1 MAAEWEQEGLKDVPR
16 VSAKFLASTSP
27 ETLWRPKPIVSPAM
41 GFASRDV
48 TEESFTGFSSFVPS
62 EGIPCES
69 TAPSENFWPSPE
81 STPADIQRNVS
92 HRGESTS
99 SAACGVNEAVV
110 VHQLSPAVSA
120 ECTEAEAPASL
131 LLPPVGSETSS
142 TRGSST
148 EVSPLVQFLRRAK
161 TLRMSLAQTMELQQQ
176 SLQLLLLHPRVA
188 PPSSDASCCWCS
200 AAAGPQQ
207 QQPQSCVVMLQIEM
221 LQELLQQSSSQL
233 QQQQED
239 LHRGDMWLY
248 EEQQRELQ
256 HQEALSVLLP
266 QWQPQQ
272 QSQAVAAAAAEL
284 RIRRSVLK
292 HHYQQL
298 EEALSLQQRL
308 QQEVR
313 ARWLVEAAD
322 EIRTSTSRVLL
333 VFSRCLFVVNSIAAR
348 ARLLFVRLRLCLSFA
363 NSAVFG
369 SGYPEASDV
378 DVVQLLRPQQGA
390 GLWGCEL
397 SDGLIG
403 NELREKR
410 DKLLR
415 LEESLRQLQRMSA
428 LLQLQQQGRQ
438 QQQQQVAAVL
448 ARTEKLTAA
457 ACTDLLIA
465 HKHRSQSL
473 KHSLLAGAAVI
484 VLFLFFVLPHTS
496 LGSFLA
502 KVSD

>member
-1 MAAEWEQEGLKDVPR
+1 MAAEWSQEGFTGVPR
-16 VSAKFLASTSP
+16 APTKLMASPSP
-27 ETLWRPKPIVSPAM
+27 ETLWRPKPIVNQGKGSTC
-41 GFASRDV
+41 RDV
-48 TEESFTGFSSFVPS
+48 TEESFAGFSSFVPNDNL
-62 EGIPCES
+62 PCDS

-81 STPADIQRNVS
+81 SAPADNPQQIS
-92 HRGESTS
+92 PRGQTTS
-99 SAACGVNEAVV
+99 PAACGGNEAVV
-110 VHQLSPAVSA
+110 VHQLSPAVSS
-120 ECTEAEAPASL
+120 ESNETETLASL
-131 LLPPVGSETSS
+131 WLPPVASESSSS

-188 PPSSDASCCWCS
+188 PPSSDAPCCWCS
-200 AAAGPQQ
+200 AAADPQQ
-207 QQPQSCVVMLQIEM
+207 PQLQQQSCVVMLQIEM

-239 LHRGDMWLY
+239 LHRGDAWLY

-256 HQEALSVLLP
+256 HQEALSLLLP

-322 EIRTSTSRVLL
+322 EIRTS
-333 VFSRCLFVVNSIAAR
+333 
-348 ARLLFVRLRLCLSFA
+348 
-363 NSAVFG
+363 
-369 SGYPEASDV
+369 YPEASDV
-378 DVVQLLRPQQGA
+378 DVVELLRPQQGA
-390 GLWGCEL
+390 GVWGCEI

-403 NELREKR
+403 NQLREKR
-410 DKLLR
+410 EKLMR

-428 LLQLQQQGRQ
+428 LLQQQQQGRQ

-448 ARTEKLTAA
+448 AHTEKLTAA
-457 ACTDLLIA
+457 AATDLLIA
-465 HKHRSQSL
+465 HKHRRQSI

-484 VLFLFFVLPHTS
+484 LLFLFFVLPHTS